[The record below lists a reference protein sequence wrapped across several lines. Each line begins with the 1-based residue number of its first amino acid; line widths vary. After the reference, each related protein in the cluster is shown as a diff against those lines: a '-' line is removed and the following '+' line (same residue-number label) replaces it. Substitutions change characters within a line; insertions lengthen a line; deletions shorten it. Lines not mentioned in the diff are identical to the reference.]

1 MKKLFST
8 LLMGVFILT
17 SVSVF
22 TSCKDNDDDIKAIRE
37 DVAALRAE
45 LTNVKAALETELQ
58 SSKSQFETQIA
69 QVKKEL
75 QDAIDK
81 KADETTVSALRE
93 KLTGLETDYL
103 AKVAVLETQIETA
116 NKALAKL
123 DEKADKA
130 TVDNV
135 IANLAA
141 LTGQLSDESKAREAL
156 EANLAIQIE
165 ALKKL
170 RQELT
175 DANYQGQ
182 IDGLIQACQNF
193 DTTVADVNVMKK
205 TINNL
210 ELQLTAFNQY
220 ISALTVLV
228 ERQLN
233 SISLVPQLFVGGI
246 EAIEFVDLKYQEFHK
261 DPKIMATK
269 PWYILDKGETEA
281 TYRLNPSTTPRE
293 GIDEANIEFLA
304 ATAAV
309 TPEYMWNA
317 PAKTRNIQY
326 IPSPVLFNGIKS
338 FKNGLMTVYLK
349 KRDRDFNINWRTNDG
364 LYKDGDNV
372 TPLSE
377 DSIYIVALKV
387 PRAVGELNSE
397 AADVISE
404 NSRLVERWYSP
415 RIAALPNPNPK
426 WHGDWKGNEDYYDG
440 LNNVRQNLN
449 IERPKHYW
457 TETEIYG
464 KRIDSRPLQGVSKI
478 VDYDQTFDVSTIV
491 TGCLY
496 EYTTTIF
503 GGECIRRI
511 DVDELKKYGIEINY
525 SIPTTEY
532 KADNPTYTGNS
543 ENLSNQQEFAKII
556 DPVKG
561 TIQAKTPAGVTDNK
575 AVIGKEPIVKVQMV
589 DVTRNKVI
597 DERFLKIKWSDK
609 RVTHEPK
616 VITFDRTQV
625 LKPCDTNVVS
635 PLTWREVVNQVYA
648 VIGENGISEQVFR
661 EVYWDP
667 NTDNPRITVSWD
679 CTNWD
684 TNWAN
689 LTSAP
694 KTKNNVD
701 PKPVL
706 VETDNLYGDAVVATW
721 QFEPDEI
728 KTVYCSKKED
738 TKTFTAK
745 IELPSKDSRYGDL
758 TLVWNVTFT
767 LPALPEIVGYYD
779 QYWLDGKVGEEH
791 DILPLQYG
799 SDIQRWWENM
809 SPNPKDYCF
818 FDNNLMNPF
827 VYDNTANSSHL
838 IVKNLGSCA
847 SWDIQFA
854 HENQIANHNPNYSIT
869 APYTYHNVISN
880 AITWDDRFDTG
891 NDKRIYKS
899 AGKWVDTHDYDD
911 FVNSTLQWQNFGAY
925 QFWNWTTAPVTPIQ
939 RLLQMMWLSN
949 TGDNI
954 NPLTLTNHEID
965 YTRAPWHR
973 SSLIQERRAYLRAE
987 HYFNAPTDWN
997 NDYYKAILNEL
1008 DPDPANDLKRADG
1021 TYEPKRTHTKPLVF
1035 NIWGTLNAWNY
1046 IPVKTYKA
1054 YMIAPLR
1061 FNYKT
1066 TATWYDGQVNG
1077 SPVNWRENFTLTDF
1091 RGYLVK
1097 DGAWVASD
1105 GSNYS
1110 QEQRSWT
1117 TQLWNFYEVRP
1128 YVLDSQAR
1136 FAFEVQG
1143 NGNVIVNNNLPRSQ
1157 WITSA
1162 DLYRLTNGNVDIS
1175 FEVQGNLI
1183 YFWNNT
1189 GSRIEKEVKCWIP
1202 VRVDYGLGRLE
1213 SGMEGLVKP
1222 HVD

>member
-1 MKKLFST
+1 MKKLFSA

-58 SSKSQFETQIA
+58 SSKSMFETQIA

-81 KADETTVSALRE
+81 KADEATVSALRE
-93 KLTGLETDYL
+93 KLTGLETDYK
-103 AKVAVLETQIETA
+103 AKMAVVEAQLEAA
-116 NKALAKL
+116 NQALSKL
-123 DEKADKA
+123 DDKADKA

-135 IANLAA
+135 IATVAA
-141 LTGQLSDESKAREAL
+141 LTGQLADESKAREAI
-156 EANLAIQIE
+156 EANLQIQIE

-170 RQELT
+170 RQELS

-210 ELQLTAFNQY
+210 ELQLSNFNQY
-220 ISALTVLV
+220 ISALEVLV
-228 ERQLN
+228 ERMLN
-233 SISLVPQLFVGGI
+233 SISLVPQLFIGGI
-246 EAIEFVDLKYQEFHK
+246 EAIEFIDLKYQEFNENME
-261 DPKIMATK
+261 IMK
-269 PWYILDKGETEA
+269 KNPWYILDKGETEA
-281 TYRLNPSTTPRE
+281 TYRLNPATVQRDAF
-293 GIDEANIEFLA
+293 DENGIEFLA

-309 TPEYMWNA
+309 TPEYMFA
-317 PAKTRNIQY
+317 PAKTRNIEY

-349 KRDRDFNINWRTNDG
+349 KRDRDFNINWRTNRG
-364 LYKDGDNV
+364 QYKDGDNV

-387 PRAVGELNSE
+387 PRNAGNGYE
-397 AADVISE
+397 ALDIVSE

-415 RIAALPNPNPK
+415 RIAALPNPAVK
-426 WHGDWKGNEDYYDG
+426 WHGDWKGKELFFDG
-440 LNNVRQNLN
+440 LNNLKQELDV
-449 IERPKHYW
+449 ERPIHYW
-457 TETEIYG
+457 DAASMWA
-464 KRIDSRPLQGVSKI
+464 KRVDARPLEGVAHI

-525 SIPTTEY
+525 SIPTREY
-532 KADNPTYTGNS
+532 KTNAPNTT
-543 ENLSNQQEFAKII
+543 NQQEFAQII
-556 DPVKG
+556 DATKG

-575 AVIGKEPIVKVQMV
+575 AVIGKEPIVKIQMV

-597 DERFLKIKWSDK
+597 DERYLKIKWSDK
-609 RVTHEPK
+609 RVEHPATE
-616 VITFDRTQV
+616 VTFERTQV
-625 LKPCDTNVVS
+625 LKPCDTNVVRE
-635 PLTWREVVNQVYA
+635 LTWREVVNQVYA
-648 VIGENGISEQVFR
+648 VLGENGISEQVFR
-661 EVYWDP
+661 QVYWNDFS
-667 NTDNPRITVSWD
+667 NTQPDMTVSWD

-684 TNWAN
+684 SNWAS

-701 PKPVL
+701 PKPVM
-706 VETDNLYGDAVVATW
+706 VGTANVHGDAVVATW
-721 QFEPDEI
+721 QFEPEEI
-728 KTVYCSKKED
+728 KTVYCSKQED

-745 IELPSKDSRYGDL
+745 IFLPSKDSRYGDL
-758 TLVWNVTFT
+758 TLVWKVTFT
-767 LPALPEIVGYYD
+767 LPSLPEIVGYYD
-779 QYWLDGKVGEEH
+779 QYWLPNKVGEEH
-791 DILPLQYG
+791 DILPLQYK
-799 SDIQRWWENM
+799 SDIQRWWETM
-809 SPNPKDYCF
+809 ASTPKDYCF

-827 VYDNTANSSHL
+827 VYDNTATSSHL
-838 IVKNLGSCA
+838 IVKNLSSCG
-847 SWDIQFA
+847 SWDMQFA

-869 APYTYHNVISN
+869 SPYTYHAVLNN
-880 AITWDDRFDTG
+880 GITWDDKFDTG
-891 NDKRIYKS
+891 LGYRIYKS

-911 FVNSTLQWQNFGAY
+911 FINSTLRWQNFGAY
-925 QFWNWTTAPVTPIQ
+925 QFWNWTVSPVSPIQ
-939 RLLQMMWLSN
+939 KLLQMMWLSN

-954 NPLTLTNHEID
+954 NPLTLTDHDVD

-987 HYFNAPTDWN
+987 HYINAIDWD
-997 NDYYKAILNEL
+997 NDYYKPILNAL
-1008 DPDPANDLKRADG
+1008 DPDPANDVKRADG
-1021 TYEPKRTHTKPLVF
+1021 TYEPARTHTKPLVF

-1097 DGAWVASD
+1097 DGAYVSSD
-1105 GSNYS
+1105 GTNYS

-1117 TQLWNFYEVRP
+1117 TQLWKFYEVRP
-1128 YVLDSQAR
+1128 YVLDTEAR
-1136 FAFEVQG
+1136 FAFEIQG

-1162 DLYRLTNGNVDIS
+1162 ELYRRTNGNVDIS

-1222 HVD
+1222 HVEPFN